1 MDRSDIAKM
10 STPSQ
15 SESSEYFKTVTING
29 ESSKSSIRKISL
41 SFTIN
46 DVVNEIDETV
56 IPLKCYAEGH
66 VAIDCSINLHV
77 LKDFGYVSSLKLYL

>member
-1 MDRSDIAKM
+1 M

-15 SESSEYFKTVTING
+15 WESSEYFKTVTING
-29 ESSKSSIRKISL
+29 EPSKSSIRKISL
-41 SFTIN
+41 SFIN